1 MVEVSGE
8 VRVTATV
15 SVWICW
21 SHCDVPLGTP
31 LRRPYSRSLVQ
42 PLRLARCPTHSEDI
56 GNAQSS
62 HSRRKIRTE
71 QPTAAS
77 ERSTMPWPDSTHTG
91 SRERRS
97 FCTGCRPSEPPV
109 GILAGRRSC
118 VRFVKL
124 IEPYTQ
130 RVRSL
135 RATPLS
141 RHHNGTA
148 PSSCGGGIL
157 PVRSTMHLPPCTPI
171 VPACLLHWQLSTVP

>member
-97 FCTGCRPSEPPV
+97 FCTGCRPSEPPRYS
-109 GILAGRRSC
+109 RRS
-118 VRFVKL
+118 
-124 IEPYTQ
+124 
-130 RVRSL
+130 
-135 RATPLS
+135 PLS
-141 RHHNGTA
+141 
-148 PSSCGGGIL
+148 C
-157 PVRSTMHLPPCTPI
+157 PVRQTDRAVH
-171 VPACLLHWQLSTVP
+171 AAGALSTCHAPIQAPQRNGAVFLRRRYTTGT